1 MTEEEETDDGA
12 FTKDDAVR
20 DVLRGAGIVYVGLVL
35 EMGLAF
41 VAQRFAAV
49 HLSVGGF
56 GNIISGTALLDVGAV
71 LAGLG
76 FASGLARYLPRV
88 ERDQQRPLA
97 KYALALLV
105 PASLVVAVP
114 TVLFADLIATHVFG
128 EPGLTTSLRV
138 FGAAI
143 PFAALMNFGIGGT
156 RGQKISRFRV
166 YVKNILHPGARFA
179 LIMVAVV
186 VGADQLGFAA
196 GYAVPFALAGLL
208 AVGLF
213 WRNLPDES
221 DARGARDVFPE
232 FLRYSLPFTVSGL
245 SSFVYRSLDIFLL
258 LYFVGN
264 RAVGAYAVAY
274 AFAQLIGLFSTAFS
288 YLSTPVSSQLESQN
302 QISEAISVQTTIAR
316 WLTIVTIGALVPMV
330 VFAAEFLGLI
340 YRPAYASAA
349 PTLVVLVV
357 GFGLKNVLLT
367 HGPIIEALGKSK
379 LAAFNTTSAAV
390 VNLGANLLLIPQYG
404 AYGAAVATTLSFVV
418 LSALPALEVK
428 YYTGETTLSRPV
440 FGPVL
445 VAFPVVLAAVPV
457 FRAVPPTLLWTFGAS
472 AVFALTYAVAVV
484 VVLGFTPTD
493 VMVVRSVED
502 KYGIPLGPLDS
513 VLRRFS

>member
-1 MTEEEETDDGA
+1 MTDAGDQDG

-20 DVLRGAGIVYVGLVL
+20 DVVRGAGVVYIGLVL

-56 GNIISGTALLDVGAV
+56 GNLISGTALLDVGAV

-88 ERDQQRPLA
+88 TRAQQRPLA
-97 KYALALLV
+97 KYALALVL
-105 PASLVVAVP
+105 PASFVVSIPIV
-114 TVLFADLIATHVFG
+114 VFADVIATNLFG
-128 EPGLTTSLRV
+128 EPGLDTSLRV

-143 PFAALMNFGIGGT
+143 PFAALMNLGIGGT
-156 RGQKISRFRV
+156 RGLKISRFRV

-186 VGADQLGFAA
+186 VGANQVGFAA
-196 GYAVPFALAGLL
+196 GYTVPFVLAGLL
-208 AVGLF
+208 AVTLF

-221 DARGARDVFPE
+221 DTRGARQVFPE

-264 RAVGAYAVAY
+264 RAVGAYGVAY
-274 AFAQLIGLFSTAFS
+274 AFARLVAMFSTAFS
-288 YLSTPVSSQLESQN
+288 FLSTPVSSQLENQN
-302 QISEAISVQTTIAR
+302 QVSEAISVQTTIAR
-316 WLTIVTIGALVPMV
+316 WITIVTIGALIPMV
-330 VFAAEFLGLI
+330 AFAGDFLRLI

-349 PTLVVLVV
+349 PTLVVLVI
-357 GFGLKNVLLT
+357 GFALKNVLLT
-367 HGPIIEALGKSK
+367 HGPILEALGKSK

-418 LSALPALEVK
+418 LSVLPTLEVR
-428 YYTGETTLSRPV
+428 YYTGETTLSTPV
-440 FGPVL
+440 FGPIA
-445 VAFPVVLAAVPV
+445 VAVPISLAAVPV
-457 FRAVPPTLLWTFGAS
+457 FQRVPSTLLWTLGVSGA
-472 AVFALTYAVAVV
+472 FALTYAIAVV

-493 VMVVRSVED
+493 VMVARSIED
-502 KYGIPLGPLDS
+502 KFGLSLGPLDA